1 MDDSELICE
10 LESAQLSKQQ
20 ITNISNTSYTPNVGD
35 LIRIPNQEYS
45 QNNIVRN
52 IRLDPSKNFMD
63 PFLRTLISPAEL
75 VHCTGTINFWDRKRQ
90 CGRLTGSLGF
100 NISNCIGFEP
110 RTNDEVTYCQI
121 KTRKGHRAIHLEK
134 LSGAAQGKKRP
145 NVQRSGIDLIL

>member
-1 MDDSELICE
+1 MTLTG
-10 LESAQLSKQQ
+10 
-20 ITNISNTSYTPNVGD
+20 IT
-35 LIRIPNQEYS
+35 
-45 QNNIVRN
+45 
-52 IRLDPSKNFMD
+52 
-63 PFLRTLISPAEL
+63 ISPAEL

-121 KTRKGHRAIHLEK
+121 RTRKGHRAIHLEK

-145 NVQRSGIDLIL
+145 NVQRSGIDSDLRLYVLADPQSLPVGHEPKEVWRHFRVNVIERILFRLISFNVKL